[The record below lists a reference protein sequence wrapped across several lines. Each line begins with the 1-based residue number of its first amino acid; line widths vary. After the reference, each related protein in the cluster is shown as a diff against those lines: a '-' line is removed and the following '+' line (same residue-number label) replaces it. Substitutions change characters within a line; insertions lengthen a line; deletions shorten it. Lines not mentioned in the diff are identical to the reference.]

1 MEERFNLEDLEIP
14 KSLHRET
21 LVFDLL
27 DNTNYG
33 IWRKIMR
40 ILLMRMCLVDL
51 VDYDRPDDADASWEK
66 ADKWVF
72 SDIKSPESIMCQRA
86 IKPR

>member
-1 MEERFNLEDLEIP
+1 
-14 KSLHRET
+14 
-21 LVFDLL
+21 
-27 DNTNYG
+27 
-33 IWRKIMR
+33 MR

-72 SDIKSPESIMCQRA
+72 SDIKSPELIMCQRA